1 MVILWIPF
9 IDFRA
14 HRRTAQVPGIP
25 SLWRYTHTNVK
36 KLTSKKKVWIEESIV
51 LAPTKLRPAPS
62 CWDYF
67 RGKAYYWLFG
77 TQHTRY
83 FSELI
88 VRAFNWSKVLLFTFP
103 NDLNEPLAWPFRY
116 KDNQPIAKASFDQP
130 FRIAALLWGAGMAL
144 WWFHSPLTHVARV
157 QATTGLSWLF
167 VLYSSP
173 RSFSPGSPVFPSPQK
188 STFPNSNS
196 LGCKTSLKTTFPGL
210 SGASW
215 VNINSY

>member
-1 MVILWIPF
+1 M
-9 IDFRA
+9 
-14 HRRTAQVPGIP
+14 
-25 SLWRYTHTNVK
+25 
-36 KLTSKKKVWIEESIV
+36 
-51 LAPTKLRPAPS
+51 LAPTKLRSAAPS

-116 KDNQPIAKASFDQP
+116 KDNQPIAKASFDQS

-157 QATTGLSWLF
+157 QATTGLSSVVVRSLLF
-167 VLYSSP
+167 SEKFFSGFSGFPLSSKINISKFQFAWMQDFPENHFP
-173 RSFSPGSPVFPSPQK
+173 RSEWSF
-188 STFPNSNS
+188 
-196 LGCKTSLKTTFPGL
+196 LGKYQWLL
-210 SGASW
+210 
-215 VNINSY
+215 IIIII